1 MKAAVPAPA
10 LPPVAH
16 QPPPEQ
22 NMPLVD
28 RPYFRTSWRN
38 WETLLMNAAIRKELK
53 AHCVLCHFWV
63 ADYQHIKQHQRRTHS
78 DILTT
83 LQQDVVTICRTFKS
97 QLRGGSNCL
106 WCGNRVWAP
115 ISARCCISLFL
126 LLSTVAA
133 LQRTMPLDQSMRQ
146 GPKGLSSGINPETDI
161 FEYVHFANN
170 TSRKGQASD
179 PPENQ
184 PNKRPRPEQAPARQ
198 RRPLRGGGRP
208 FGTNPRGPDQDTV
221 KTLARIIIRQEDQL
235 AELRGDKGFFLFL
248 REDPEVSVLP
258 ALIQISKDWH
268 VRQEAGDHALK
279 SPLRTLLMAC
289 LIKRLREL
297 MVLMTATPE
306 SVQKL
311 QAAEWMDQA
320 ERTFFKWSHQDKK
333 LVRDPE
339 RGTIAQ
345 PALLEKIDYLLAN
358 LRRDVV
364 QKFNSRPRLYE
375 MGDNL
380 PETATF
386 FLSISLHGPI
396 AQQVHEHLVQL
407 IGVSALMLVGASL
420 KREIPRRSPAVQ
432 QLAETVFR

>member
-1 MKAAVPAPA
+1 
-10 LPPVAH
+10 
-16 QPPPEQ
+16 
-22 NMPLVD
+22 
-28 RPYFRTSWRN
+28 
-38 WETLLMNAAIRKELK
+38 
-53 AHCVLCHFWV
+53 
-63 ADYQHIKQHQRRTHS
+63 
-78 DILTT
+78 
-83 LQQDVVTICRTFKS
+83 
-97 QLRGGSNCL
+97 
-106 WCGNRVWAP
+106 
-115 ISARCCISLFL
+115 
-126 LLSTVAA
+126 
-133 LQRTMPLDQSMRQ
+133 MPLDQSMRS
-146 GPKGLSSGINPETDI
+146 GPTGPSSGINPETDI
-161 FEYVHFANN
+161 FEYVHFANS

-184 PNKRPRPEQAPARQ
+184 PNKRPRPEQTPARQ
-198 RRPLRGGGRP
+198 KRPPRGGGRP
-208 FGTNPRGPDQDTV
+208 FGANPRGPDQDTV
-221 KTLARIIIRQEDQL
+221 KTLARIVIRQEDQL

-258 ALIQISKDWH
+258 ALIQISKDWR

-311 QAAEWMDQA
+311 QAAGWMDQA
-320 ERTFFKWSHQDKK
+320 EEWTFFKWSHQDKK
-333 LVRDPE
+333 LA
-339 RGTIAQ
+339 IAQ
-345 PALLEKIDYLLAN
+345 PALLEKIDYLLTN
-358 LRRDVV
+358 LRGDVV

-386 FLSISLHGPI
+386 FLSISLRGPI

-432 QLAETVFR
+432 QLAEMVFR